1 MVKSADAF
9 KTISEVA
16 NELDMP
22 QHVLRFWESRFKQIK
37 PLKRGGSRRYYRPD
51 DVKLLSGIRHLLY
64 NEGYTIKG
72 VQRILKEK
80 GVRYVSSSPKSPSIL
95 PEEQVESTTAIDVS
109 DFVATPTVAPTA
121 PSSSAHSPI
130 LGTPT
135 AVSSVAIKD
144 VLAELLEC
152 KRLLDQ
158 TR

>member
-1 MVKSADAF
+1 MSKSADAF

-51 DVKLLSGIRHLLY
+51 DVRLLSGIRHLLY

-80 GVRYVSSSPKSPSIL
+80 GVRHVSSASEAVSVPIQD
-95 PEEQVESTTAIDVS
+95 QVESTTAIDVS
-109 DFVATPTVAPTA
+109 DFVATPTVSPVA
-121 PSSSAHSPI
+121 PSSMPQPSMMS
-130 LGTPT
+130 TVT
-135 AVSSVAIKD
+135 SSVAIKE